1 MCYSNINRRFKM
13 KILKTIS
20 LVVTLACACSVM
32 AAVAN
37 NSGQPKGGSHG
48 PNKHESYSRLMRV
61 TMKDGSTEEFLME
74 SVRNLTFEANPN
86 DSSDIEEKP
95 IDEDPEMPDEPDRT
109 PEARSSSSA
118 MDHGSSAVQPE
129 SSETP
134 SSDDKSSDSKSSDSQ
149 SSDSKS
155 SDSKSSDSK
164 SSDSNPVDDKSSSS
178 ATSSS
183 SSETSSSS
191 SATSSSSAKQSS
203 SSAKSSS
210 SSEKTTTTPTIDYT
224 GTRILWNSKNYTLSI
239 FSRQAGNGSFS
250 LFDTQ
255 GAKVGGGNVYVTR
268 GSTSLSLE
276 YLKLAK
282 GNYVVQLEIGNA
294 KIQQTI
300 SVLGK

>member
-1 MCYSNINRRFKM
+1 M
-13 KILKTIS
+13 KILHNLS

-37 NSGQPKGGSHG
+37 NSGQSKDRG
-48 PNKHESYSRLMRV
+48 PNKRESYSRLMRV

-134 SSDDKSSDSKSSDSQ
+134 SSDGKSSDSKSSDSQ
-149 SSDSKS
+149 
-155 SDSKSSDSK
+155 SSDSK

-239 FSRQAGNGSFS
+239 FSRQAGNGSFV